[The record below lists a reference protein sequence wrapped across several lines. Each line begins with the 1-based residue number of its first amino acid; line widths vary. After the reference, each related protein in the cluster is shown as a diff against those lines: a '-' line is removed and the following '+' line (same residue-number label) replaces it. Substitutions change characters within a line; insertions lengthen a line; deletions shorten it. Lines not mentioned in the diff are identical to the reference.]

1 MVFFLANSRG
11 TNPQP
16 IVTPTI
22 IVPTS
27 IPTATQPPPTTVV
40 PTQIATDAPT
50 QLIPTTV
57 VPTLIATDAPTQLIP
72 TTVVPTLTATDS
84 PTPNTPVQ
92 IGMTLD
98 PICYNITVDMD
109 HLLQHEPD
117 EYDKHLPSILSD
129 LRKVLPNDGSV
140 RVGMVLVWGHSE
152 EEFTDGV
159 KMAKH
164 VMDVIKRDFPNSF
177 GAAARKSLFSDGIE
191 GGPGTVQ
198 IEMYLF
204 SNSEWKKNGLEV
216 DCWS

>member
-57 VPTLIATDAPTQLIP
+57 VPTL
-72 TTVVPTLTATDS
+72 TATDS

-98 PICYNITVDMD
+98 PICHNITVDMD

>member
-27 IPTATQPPPTTVV
+27 IPTATQPPSTTVV
-40 PTQIATDAPT
+40 PTQIATDE
-50 QLIPTTV
+50 
-57 VPTLIATDAPTQLIP
+57 PTQLIP